1 MQVHVP
7 VRVAE
12 REANFD
18 DYFVLVTARVADAA
32 ESLTPQCD
40 GIRIGRI
47 EVDHKSSV
55 VWGRRVQSTKT
66 TAETVR
72 LLDEDRWVSQVSI
85 DSAAKVL

>member
-7 VRVAE
+7 VHVAE

-18 DYFVLVTARVADAA
+18 DYFVLDSARVADAA

-55 VWGRRVQSTKT
+55 VWEECSRLRRLP
-66 TAETVR
+66 R